1 MVELLIRTISEGHPE
16 KFLNKLVNPQSQKS
30 KSQNGQL
37 KNSESRKVEKAKSND
52 TVMEKGSQQETDM
65 SEEEQEVDSP
75 LHLAITQ
82 GHLEVVKILVKK
94 EADVKLP
101 NYKTGKTPLQVA
113 MECKHE
119 YVDENV

>member
-1 MVELLIRTISEGHPE
+1 MVKLLLRTLSECHSE
-16 KFLNKLVNPQSQKS
+16 KFLNKLVNPQGEKDS
-30 KSQNGQL
+30 KSQKAQL
-37 KNSESRKVEKAKSND
+37 EKKESVERPRSND
-52 TVMEKGSQQETDM
+52 TIVEKECQQETDM

-82 GHLEVVKILVKK
+82 GHLEVVKVLVKK

-113 MECKHE
+113 IEHKHE
-119 YVDENV
+119 

>member
-1 MVELLIRTISEGHPE
+1 MGHAKVVELLIRTISEGHPE
-16 KFLNKLVNPQSQKS
+16 KFLNKLVNPQSKKS

-37 KNSESRKVEKAKSND
+37 ENSESKKLEMPNSND
-52 TVMEKGSQQETDM
+52 TVVEKDSQQETYM
-65 SEEEQEVDSP
+65 SEGEQEVDSP

-82 GHLEVVKILVKK
+82 GHLEVVKVLVKK

-101 NYKTGKTPLQVA
+101 NYMTEKIPLQVA

-119 YVDENV
+119 